1 MHGLSYF
8 LLFPALQKVHSEDPS
23 CQAVTD
29 ILYVLFDGTTFLF
42 QGTDFILV
50 LIFKP
55 EISVPVYAHYTLWHR
70 EATAVIKDSA
80 AADHGIIFH
89 YMTQFIIQFLDFRL
103 HAPI

>member
-1 MHGLSYF
+1 MDDDRRPGSLPNRGVKLLADRASVHMHGLSYF

-55 EISVPVYAHYTLWHR
+55 VISLPVYANYQC
-70 EATAVIKDSA
+70 APAVP
-80 AADHGIIFH
+80 GNPPP
-89 YMTQFIIQFLDFRL
+89 TG
-103 HAPI
+103 